1 MKKTDT
7 NVIEWK
13 NPGPED
19 IVWKYPEKDIRWGTA
34 LIVNEWDVAAFM
46 RDGKL
51 FDIFGPG
58 RYILTTQNLPL
69 LTRAY
74 SVISGYKETPFK
86 ANVIF
91 VSKKMFNGRWG
102 IRTMVKAT
110 KDMDAPIPLMAN
122 GDYQFRIEDPTLFIT
137 QVLGGVGSYT
147 TGAVND
153 FLRGFLN
160 EKLIQELSKYS
171 YMDTYSNL
179 EGSSTKTQVNIT
191 DSFSQRG
198 IELITLKITGIDTEE
213 KYKDDL
219 YKFQRF
225 RTGAGRDYRQFE
237 TLDKMADAVG
247 KSSGAGVGTGMLLFP
262 QMYQQMMQQE
272 SKVICPHCG
281 AQVSTTNRFCP
292 NCGKETKAHPVA
304 ETKTQEPQAQKER
317 GGFNICPYCGEE
329 LNLPKTPKFC
339 PYCKERLE

>member
-1 MKKTDT
+1 MKREDT
-7 NVIEWK
+7 KVIEWK
-13 NPGPED
+13 NPGPDD
-19 IVWKYPEKDIRWGTA
+19 IVWKYPEEAIRWGTA
-34 LIVNEWDVAAFM
+34 VIVKEWEVATFM

-74 SVISGYKETPFK
+74 KVILGYKETPFK
-86 ANVIF
+86 ADVIF

-153 FLRGFLN
+153 FLRGFFN
-160 EKLIQELSKYS
+160 EKLIQELSKYN
-171 YMDTYSNL
+171 YMDIYSNL
-179 EGSSTKTQVNIT
+179 EGTSTKTQVNII
-191 DSFSQRG
+191 DPFSQRG

-225 RTGAGRDYRQFE
+225 RTSAGRDYRQFE

-247 KSSGAGVGTGMLLFP
+247 KSTGAGVGTGMLLFP
-262 QMYQQMMQQE
+262 QMYQQMTQQE
-272 SKVICPHCG
+272 AKVMCPHCG
-281 AQVSTTNRFCP
+281 TQVITTNRFCP
-292 NCGKETKAHPVA
+292 NCGKEIKAPAVA
-304 ETKTQEPQAQKER
+304 ETKTQEPPAQIEKE
-317 GGFNICPYCGEE
+317 GFNICPYCGKE

-339 PYCKERLE
+339 PYCRERLE